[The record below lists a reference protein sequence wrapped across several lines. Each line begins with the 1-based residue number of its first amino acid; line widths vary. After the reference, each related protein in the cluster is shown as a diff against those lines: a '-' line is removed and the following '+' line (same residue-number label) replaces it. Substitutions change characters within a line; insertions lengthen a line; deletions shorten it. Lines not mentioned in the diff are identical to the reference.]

1 MISIKN
7 TKLNKNKFFA
17 KAAVM
22 LALSIFLQCF
32 VVTGTTR
39 ALTTSKLTGIILS
52 DLQITFKW
60 TDYLTDEKQY
70 ILERKTDAGAFET
83 RLVFNYANVTSCT
96 DSYDKGHTYTYRV
109 KVIDSANNMYVYTD
123 EIIFRPGDVQKP
135 NSLTV
140 TPVSHDQID
149 LRWGYPDQKAYNTII
164 ERKAE
169 GETNWNE
176 LARVGIGQNTFSDKA
191 ISSGV
196 RYYYRVRAFANE
208 SITTIAYTEEGIA
221 AYSLLYKPTEL
232 YGFALS
238 KYQIQLTWKDNSAET
253 AFIIERRSPDEGVF
267 KQVAVVPQ
275 NNNAYIDSDT
285 KLKPD
290 TTYTYRV
297 KAVTGTTSSEYS
309 DVINVTTTYLKPPG
323 NLTSSSADGKSI
335 ILKWLDFTDNETG
348 FEVWRKKGASPS
360 WELYE
365 TMGRNA
371 TTFTDL
377 TVSLDDNYSY
387 KVRAKINNN
396 NVYSDFSN
404 ITTVW
409 SSTITAPENLTYEVV
424 GKSEIKLSWKDTS
437 NIEAGFTLERKIGL
451 AGEWYAIA
459 HMNPNT
465 VTYNDKWINNTD
477 TYYYRVKVFDRANSI
492 NYSNELM
499 VSLRIPDAPS
509 DLKAHTISS
518 SEVLLAWKDN
528 SINESEFIIE
538 VKQYHFFREIGRVN
552 SNITSF
558 VSKDLLPARTLTFRV
573 RAVNGS
579 NQSNPSNEVIATTGV
594 KVTYTDLKNVGWAV
608 EAINNLASRGVFD
621 AKSGAKFY
629 PEQAITKGEFTAIV
643 MRSMQLQNVA
653 VGSYADVTPKHK
665 YYKEI
670 MAAAKYGILSPDKN
684 NSINP
689 DSAVTREQA
698 AVILS
703 NALKVNGT
711 PLPQRDSSTLKQF
724 ADYKSI
730 SSGTAEKI
738 AAVFSAGIMSG
749 KADKGKI
756 YLSLNNRTTRAE
768 AAVMTFKAINFGY

>member
-1 MISIKN
+1 MISIAIP
-7 TKLNKNKFFA
+7 KLNKNKFFA
-17 KAAVM
+17 RAAVM
-22 LALSIFLQCF
+22 LAIAILLQCF

-52 DLQITFKW
+52 DLQISFKW

-70 ILERKTDAGAFET
+70 ILERKTDGGAFET

-96 DSYDKGHTYTYRV
+96 DSYVKGHTYTYRV

-123 EIIFRPGDVQKP
+123 EIIFRPGDVERP
-135 NSLTV
+135 DSLTV
-140 TPVSHDQID
+140 TPISYNQID
-149 LRWGYPDQKAYNTII
+149 LRWGYPNQKAYNTII
-164 ERKAE
+164 ERRAE

-176 LARVGIGQNTFSDKA
+176 LARVSIGQNTYSDKA

-196 RYYYRVRAFANE
+196 RYYYRVRAFAND
-208 SITTIAYTEEGIA
+208 SITTLAYTEEGIS

-232 YGFALS
+232 YGYALS
-238 KYQIQLTWKDNSAET
+238 RYQIQLTWKDNSMET

-267 KQVAVVPQ
+267 KEVAVVPQ
-275 NNNAYIDSDT
+275 NINAYIDSDT

-309 DVINVTTTYLKPPG
+309 DVVNITTTYLKPPG
-323 NLTSSSADGKSI
+323 NLTSSCTDGKSV
-335 ILKWLDFTDNETG
+335 ILQWLDFTDNETG
-348 FEVWRKKGASPS
+348 FEVWRKKGASPD

-377 TVSLDDNYSY
+377 SVSLDDSYSY
-387 KVRAKINNN
+387 KVRAKINNRS
-396 NVYSDFSN
+396 VFSDFSN
-404 ITTVW
+404 VTTVW

-424 GKSEIKLSWKDTS
+424 SQNEIKLSWKDTS

-459 HMNPNT
+459 YMNPNT

-477 TYYYRVKVFDRANSI
+477 TYYYRVKIFDRTNSI
-492 NYSNELM
+492 NYSDELM
-499 VSLRIPDAPS
+499 VSLRVPDAPS

-518 SEVLLAWKDN
+518 SEVLLVWKDN
-528 SINESEFIIE
+528 SVNESEFVIE
-538 VKQYHFFREIGRVN
+538 VKQYHFFREVGRVS
-552 SNITSF
+552 SNTTSF
-558 VSKDLLPARTLTFRV
+558 ICKDLLAGRTLTFRV

-579 NQSNPSNEVIATTGV
+579 NQSIPSNEVIATTGV
-594 KVTYTDLKNVGWAV
+594 KVTYTDLSNVSWAV

-621 AKSGAKFY
+621 AKSGEKFY
-629 PEQAITKGEFTAIV
+629 PGQTITKGEYLAIV
-643 MRSMQLQNVA
+643 IRSFQLQNVA
-653 VGSYADVTPKHK
+653 AGSYVDVTPKHK

-670 MAAAKYGILSPDKN
+670 MTAAKLGIVSPDKN
-684 NSINP
+684 NRLSP
-689 DSAVTREQA
+689 DSTITREQA
-698 AVILS
+698 AIIIGL
-703 NALKVNGT
+703 ALKAKGN

-730 SSGTAEKI
+730 SSGSADKV

-749 KADKGKI
+749 KVENGRL
-756 YLSLNNRTTRAE
+756 YLRLISNITRAE
-768 AAVMTFKAINFGY
+768 ASVMTFKAINFGY